1 MTDPAMTNKVLLVTS
16 VMWATAARLAA
27 AFADCGWRIDVLA
40 PPGHAAGKSRHLGTF
55 HPYQPWGPQFI
66 LQRVIETAEPD
77 LIVPCDDRALRQLL
91 ALRAITAETAGTL
104 ARSLGETRTY
114 PILLSRSQSLEA
126 GRALGIA
133 VPLTIA
139 VSNPQA
145 LEQAVA
151 ETGFPAAIKLDGS
164 WGDDGI
170 VIANDVA
177 EARAAFRK
185 LSHLAS
191 PLGKAVRAL
200 RRRDAGYWWDILQPG
215 PTGICVQRVIA
226 GHNATCSVA
235 AWNGDV
241 VGALCADVVAA
252 RGSFGPPSVL
262 RITDAP
268 DMIDAACEI
277 VAKFGLSGLHG
288 LEFIRGEDG
297 SLYLTEITP
306 YATQNA
312 HLTLGP
318 ERDLIAALTRAATG
332 NSRPARPTVTDR
344 DLIAL
349 FPQEWLRDAQS
360 PYLHQAYHDAP
371 WEDTAVLD
379 AIVARAEA
387 AAPFPRDT
395 APVLILDEPEIEKPA
410 Q

>member
-1 MTDPAMTNKVLLVTS
+1 MANKVLLVTS
-16 VMWATAARLAA
+16 VMWATPARLAA
-27 AFADCGWRIDVLA
+27 AFADCGWQVDVLA
-40 PPGHAAGKSRHLGTF
+40 PPGHAAGKSPHLNTF
-55 HPYQPWGPQFI
+55 HTYRPWGPQFI
-66 LQRVIETAEPD
+66 LQRAIEAAEPD
-77 LIVPCDDRALRQLL
+77 LIVPCDERALRQLL

-104 ARSLGETRTY
+104 ARSLGEPRAY

-126 GRALGIA
+126 ARALGIA

-164 WGDDGI
+164 WGGDGI
-170 VIANDVA
+170 VIANDAA

-191 PLGKAVRAL
+191 PLSKAARAL

-215 PTGICVQRVIA
+215 PTGICVQRAVT
-226 GHNATCSVA
+226 GRNATCSVA
-235 AWNGDV
+235 AWKGDV
-241 VGALCADVVAA
+241 MGALCADVVATRDA
-252 RGSFGPPSVL
+252 FGPSSVL
-262 RITDAP
+262 RIVDAP
-268 DMIDAACEI
+268 EMIDAACEI
-277 VAKFGLSGLHG
+277 AAKFGLSGLHG
-288 LEFIRGEDG
+288 LDFIRADDG
-297 SLYLTEITP
+297 SLYLIEIAP
-306 YATQNA
+306 YATQSA
-312 HLTLGP
+312 HLALGP

-332 NSRPARPTVTDR
+332 NSCPARPAVTDQ

-371 WEDTAVLD
+371 WEDAAVLD
-379 AIVARAEA
+379 AVVAGAEA

-395 APVLILDEPEIEKPA
+395 APVLILDESEQEKPA